1 MPLNCKVLDVL
12 KEFTIPFMGLKDG
25 KHEFSFQ
32 IDNTFFKHFEFTDF
46 NDASLDGKLVLN
58 KKPTF
63 LELHFDVLG
72 SVDLVCDVSTE
83 SFEHDVK
90 TEFDLIVKF
99 GTPSE
104 NNSDEILVI
113 PDGSYQINVA
123 QNFYEIVVLSLPLKR
138 VHPGIE
144 DGTLKSE
151 ILTKLKELE
160 PKENKLD
167 GKKDPRWNKLKDLL

>member
-1 MPLNCKVLDVL
+1 LPLNCKVLDVL

-32 IDNTFFKHFEFTDF
+32 IDNTFFKHFEFADF
-46 NDASLDGKLVLN
+46 NNASLEGKLILN

-72 SVDLVCDVSTE
+72 NVDLVCDVSTE
-83 SFEHDVK
+83 SFKHNVK

-99 GTPSE
+99 GIPSE

-144 DGTLKSE
+144 DGTLKNE

-160 PKENKLD
+160 PKENNLN

>member
-1 MPLNCKVLDVL
+1 MPLNCKVLDVF
-12 KEFTIPFMGLKDG
+12 KEFTIPFVGLKDG
-25 KHEFSFQ
+25 KHEFSFK
-32 IDNTFFKHFEFTDF
+32 IDNTFFNHFEFTDF
-46 NDASLDGKLVLN
+46 NDASLEGKLVLN

-83 SFEHDVK
+83 SFEHKVK

-99 GTPSE
+99 GIPSE

-160 PKENKLD
+160 PKENKLN

>member
-1 MPLNCKVLDVL
+1 M
-12 KEFTIPFMGLKDG
+12 
-25 KHEFSFQ
+25 
-32 IDNTFFKHFEFTDF
+32 
-46 NDASLDGKLVLN
+46 
-58 KKPTF
+58 
-63 LELHFDVLG
+63 HFDVLG
-72 SVDLVCDVSTE
+72 SVNLICDVSTE
-83 SFEHDVK
+83 SFEHNVK

-99 GTPSE
+99 GIPSE

-160 PKENKLD
+160 PKENKLN

>member
-1 MPLNCKVLDVL
+1 MF
-12 KEFTIPFMGLKDG
+12 KEFTIPFVGLKDG

-32 IDNTFFKHFEFTDF
+32 IDNTFFNHFEFTDF
-46 NDASLDGKLVLN
+46 NDASLKGKLVLT

-63 LELHFDVLG
+63 LELHFDVFG
-72 SVDLVCDVSTE
+72 SVDLKCDVSTE
-83 SFEHDVK
+83 SFEHSVK

-99 GTPSE
+99 GIPSE

-160 PKENKLD
+160 PKENKLN